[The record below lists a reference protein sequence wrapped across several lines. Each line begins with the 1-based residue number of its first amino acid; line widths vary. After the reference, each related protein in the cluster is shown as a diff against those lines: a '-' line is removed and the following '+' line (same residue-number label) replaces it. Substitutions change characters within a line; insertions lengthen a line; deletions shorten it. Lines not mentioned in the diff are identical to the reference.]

1 MGREGGIMIMTI
13 LQKLIQQAKQPSG
26 LIGSVM
32 LRIMNVAH
40 RGMTNW
46 FMDSGLMKDG
56 DIVLDIGCGGGRMI
70 QALSSI
76 NKHGKIHGIDFSEQ
90 AVNDTTRVNREDV
103 ATGKVIVSQASVANI
118 PYPDAFFDMI
128 TACQTHYFWTDLASD
143 VQEVFR
149 VLKHGGQFVMMSEIY
164 KINYH
169 RKDYKTN
176 AELKQLMQRIGFQSI
191 TIQEHARKGW
201 LSVMA
206 TK

>member
-1 MGREGGIMIMTI
+1 
-13 LQKLIQQAKQPSG
+13 
-26 LIGSVM
+26 
-32 LRIMNVAH
+32 
-40 RGMTNW
+40 
-46 FMDSGLMKDG
+46 
-56 DIVLDIGCGGGRMI
+56 MI

-103 ATGKVIVSQASVANI
+103 ATGKVIVSQAS
-118 PYPDAFFDMI
+118 
-128 TACQTHYFWTDLASD
+128 D

-149 VLKHGGQFVMMSEIY
+149 VLKHGGKFVMMSEIY

-176 AELKQLMQRIGFQSI
+176 AELKQLMQSIGFQSI
-191 TIQEHARKGW
+191 TIQEQTTKGW
-201 LSVMA
+201 ISVMA